1 MTTQDARSLSAEA
14 LEVLRRRAVAA
25 VESGVSRSEVAKL
38 FGVSRKA
45 VGAWV
50 LAYRQG
56 GDDAFTPKTRG
67 RRPGE
72 QLALTPMQQAWTVK
86 SIIAGTPDR
95 HDLDYPLW
103 TRQAVADLVMR
114 EYDIVLSPGTIA
126 HYLIRWGLIDEPR
139 LVEMTRRRVATVV
152 PRQRETTDTPQ
163 SWLPDAEAL
172 WIAWSRPHTPPNLS
186 GGPIPPGQ
194 NLLSGFHNYYGDVNL
209 LLAMS
214 GRGVV
219 YFQAGLGPFDAEQ
232 AADFLGRLRARLGRR
247 LNVIVCRWPAQHH
260 DILRWWPDQH
270 ADEISVRLTLG

>member
-1 MTTQDARSLSAEA
+1 MTTHDARSLSADA

-50 LAYRQG
+50 LAYRQD
-56 GDDAFTPKTRG
+56 GDDAFAPKTRG

-86 SIIAGTPDR
+86 SIIAGMPDQ
-95 HDLDYPLW
+95 HGLDHPLW

-114 EYDIVLSPGTIA
+114 EYDILLSPGTIA

-152 PRQRETTDTPQ
+152 PRQRDTPDTPQ
-163 SWLPDAEAL
+163 EWLPDAEAL
-172 WIAWSRPHTPPNLS
+172 WIAWTRPHTPPDLS
-186 GGPIPPGQ
+186 HGPIAPGQ
-194 NLLSGFHNYYGDVNL
+194 NLLSGFRNYYGDVNV

-214 GRGVV
+214 SRGVV

-232 AADFLGRLRARLGRR
+232 AADFLRRLMARLGRR

-260 DILRWWPDQH
+260 EMVRPWPDQH
-270 ADEISVRLTLG
+270 AAAISVRLTLG